1 MGNPTNESL
10 GDTTTHRAELVVNIN
25 FRVSLPLGKTSR
37 PFYPPSLCCHCSYN
51 SDTTN
56 RPLSSTTRNGPMPMA
71 TAVVR
76 IRMGKFANRAWW
88 SPGHGRVPKILPRCF
103 RGLADAWLFFGLFI
117 FSLTSCRM
125 TKCARA
131 SERARAS
138 GGGEGGENG
147 EDGPDEC
154 QRRATKMTDAAA
166 PPEMSPRPENY
177 SDPTTDTTVTS
188 THLFV
193 FYCASHES

>member
-1 MGNPTNESL
+1 MITHVIGTKPGYLTPTVGNPTNESL
-10 GDTTTHRAELVVNIN
+10 DDTPTHRAELVVNIN
-25 FRVSLPLGKTSR
+25 FRVSFPLGKTSR

-125 TKCARA
+125 TNCARA
-131 SERARAS
+131 SERERA
-138 GGGEGGENG
+138 E
-147 EDGPDEC
+147 
-154 QRRATKMTDAAA
+154 ATKAARTA
-166 PPEMSPRPENY
+166 K
-177 SDPTTDTTVTS
+177 TVLTN
-188 THLFV
+188 
-193 FYCASHES
+193 ANDERRR

>member
-1 MGNPTNESL
+1 MVVAWSWPRAKDTPEMFSRIGRRLAFFWALHFLPNE
-10 GDTTTHRAELVVNIN
+10 
-25 FRVSLPLGKTSR
+25 LPNDK
-37 PFYPPSLCCHCSYN
+37 LCTC
-51 SDTTN
+51 
-56 RPLSSTTRNGPMPMA
+56 
-71 TAVVR
+71 
-76 IRMGKFANRAWW
+76 
-88 SPGHGRVPKILPRCF
+88 
-103 RGLADAWLFFGLFI
+103 
-117 FSLTSCRM
+117 
-125 TKCARA
+125 
-131 SERARAS
+131 ERARAS

-188 THLFV
+188 THLFI